1 MENQNRCISCGKC
14 NKKYSL
20 LILGVILIL
29 GVLIGVMFGF
39 SSYAKSV
46 NINDKILLNFMT
58 YALFV
63 NLGESLMIIPELI
76 LKREIS
82 LDNYN
87 SNTKQVTIIDKRS
100 YKYIFNKKINFSLKE
115 NIYFYS
121 AGILKLFLD
130 TFHIVYQVK
139 IDDFT
144 DESIDF
150 IKMMTYSFQF
160 ELLFLFLLSKI
171 MYNTQFYKHQYISII
186 ILTLLGL
193 AKFIVKNSG
202 NMEKFFLRFFIHI
215 GYSFFKSLIT
225 VYIKGL
231 MEYKYFSP
239 YKACYKFGIVN
250 VIIMTILNIG
260 ASFFPCDSFSCQ
272 VTFNK
277 KRYFANI
284 LAIFSIPGLF
294 MFIIFILKAITLVLE
309 YNIILNFTVFHSFLI
324 IQLTQFLEASSIKMM
339 GDSKA
344 YLAITL
350 INFVLSIF
358 LIFLFLEI
366 IEINIFKISHNTKT
380 NIEMRGIN
388 DSTVLLTINEE
399 NNFNEEEEEVEKER
413 NDSIN

>member
-58 YALFV
+58 YAFFV

-87 SNTKQVTIIDKRS
+87 SNTKHVNIIDKRS

-309 YNIILNFTVFHSFLI
+309 YNIILNFTVCHSFLI

-380 NIEMRGIN
+380 NIEMRGIT

-399 NNFNEEEEEVEKER
+399 NNFNEEEEVEKER
-413 NDSIN
+413 NDSIH

>member
-58 YALFV
+58 YAFFV

-87 SNTKQVTIIDKRS
+87 SNTKHVNIIDKRS

-239 YKACYKFGIVN
+239 YRYDY
-250 VIIMTILNIG
+250 L
-260 ASFFPCDSFSCQ
+260 FS
-272 VTFNK
+272 NK
-277 KRYFANI
+277 IY
-284 LAIFSIPGLF
+284 
-294 MFIIFILKAITLVLE
+294 
-309 YNIILNFTVFHSFLI
+309 
-324 IQLTQFLEASSIKMM
+324 
-339 GDSKA
+339 
-344 YLAITL
+344 
-350 INFVLSIF
+350 
-358 LIFLFLEI
+358 
-366 IEINIFKISHNTKT
+366 
-380 NIEMRGIN
+380 
-388 DSTVLLTINEE
+388 
-399 NNFNEEEEEVEKER
+399 
-413 NDSIN
+413 

>member
-58 YALFV
+58 YAFFV

-309 YNIILNFTVFHSFLI
+309 YNIILNFTVCHSFLI

-380 NIEMRGIN
+380 NIEMRGIT

-399 NNFNEEEEEVEKER
+399 NNFNEEEEVEKER
-413 NDSIN
+413 NDSIH

>member
-29 GVLIGVMFGF
+29 GILIGVMFGF

-150 IKMMTYSFQF
+150 IKLMTYSFQF

-366 IEINIFKISHNTKT
+366 IEINIFKISHNTKS
-380 NIEMRGIN
+380 NIEMRAIN

-399 NNFNEEEEEVEKER
+399 NNFNEEEEVEKER
-413 NDSIN
+413 NDSIH

>member
-58 YALFV
+58 YAFFV

-87 SNTKQVTIIDKRS
+87 SNTKHVNIIDKRS

-193 AKFIVKNSG
+193 AKFIQKNSG

-309 YNIILNFTVFHSFLI
+309 YNIILNFTVCHSFLI

-380 NIEMRGIN
+380 NIEMRGIT

-399 NNFNEEEEEVEKER
+399 NNFNEEEEVEKER

>member
-58 YALFV
+58 YAFFV

-87 SNTKQVTIIDKRS
+87 SNTKHVNIIDKRS

-130 TFHIVYQVK
+130 TLHIVYQVK

-309 YNIILNFTVFHSFLI
+309 YNIIHNFTVCHSFLI

-380 NIEMRGIN
+380 NIEMRGIT

-399 NNFNEEEEEVEKER
+399 NNFNEEEEVEKER
-413 NDSIN
+413 NDSIH

>member
-366 IEINIFKISHNTKT
+366 IEINIFKISHNTKS
-380 NIEMRGIN
+380 NIEMRAIN

-399 NNFNEEEEEVEKER
+399 NNFNEEEEEVEKEK
-413 NDSIN
+413 NVIDN

>member
-58 YALFV
+58 YAFFV

-380 NIEMRGIN
+380 NIEMRGIT

-399 NNFNEEEEEVEKER
+399 NNFNEEEEVEKER
-413 NDSIN
+413 NDSIH